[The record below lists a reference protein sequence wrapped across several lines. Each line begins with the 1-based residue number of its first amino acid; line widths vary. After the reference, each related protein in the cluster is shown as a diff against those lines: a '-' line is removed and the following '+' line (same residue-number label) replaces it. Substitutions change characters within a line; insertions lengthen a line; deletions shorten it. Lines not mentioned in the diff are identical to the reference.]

1 MLKSNFRFRLIN
13 RTDDDFC
20 FVEVDPQT
28 VLRCFVYLQW
38 LWLFPFFPFLSTG
51 SNLLQLF
58 KLFFRE
64 LKLQKRLLLT
74 KATREAIHQSLM
86 EEVVLNENWAVNFRF
101 FFPTKIRF
109 KKRKWKSHKSKRRWR
124 KSVPF
129 NKQTTTEQEDLS
141 FTKQM
146 LVLYN

>member
-1 MLKSNFRFRLIN
+1 MTIFALLKLTHKLSYAVLCTY
-13 RTDDDFC
+13 TDFDFC
-20 FVEVDPQT
+20 A
-28 VLRCFVYLQW
+28 
-38 LWLFPFFPFLSTG
+38 FFPFLWTESDQCH
-51 SNLLQLF
+51 LL

-74 KATREAIHQSLM
+74 KATWKSIHQSLM
-86 EEVVLNENWAVNFRF
+86 EEVVLDENGAVNFRLF
-101 FFPTKIRF
+101 FSQQRLDS
-109 KKRKWKSHKSKRRWR
+109 KKRKWKSLKSQRRWR

-129 NKQTTTEQEDLS
+129 NKLTTNKQEDLS